1 MKVYLIQEDYTCEVE
16 NGLGECNEEKQSYVQ
31 AVCLSRD
38 MMLKALAD
46 VIVHNAEEYYD
57 VDIRD
62 YRIYEA
68 DVEDG
73 GYVTL
78 DSREFSFVNLTDV
91 ERASVE
97 QEITRLTNERIEKY
111 GG

>member
-1 MKVYLIQEDYTCEVE
+1 MKIYIIQENYTCEVE
-16 NGLGECNEEKQSYVQ
+16 NGFGECNEEKQSYVQ

-57 VDIRD
+57 VGIGD
-62 YRIYEA
+62 YRLYEA

-73 GYVTL
+73 GYITL
-78 DSREFSFVNLTDV
+78 DSREFSFVNLTDE
-91 ERASVE
+91 ERVFVK
-97 QEITRLTNERIEKY
+97 QEIERLKIA
-111 GG
+111 